1 MALNW
6 YWNEKIGEAEV
17 FNYDK
22 VITYNL
28 YQGNAFLIFIYE
40 YKNQSGEDM
49 YNVSNFFVDEAHAKR
64 CLGITKNSDGEYDN
78 LFNTS
83 HFRIQKIR
91 LNKNYS
97 YTKKLVDMLIKAF
110 DNITIE
116 LYTEEESE

>member
-6 YWNEKIGEAEV
+6 YWDDKVGEAEV

-22 VITYNL
+22 VVTYNL

-40 YKNQSGEDM
+40 YKDEDGKDM
-49 YNVSNFFVDEAHAKR
+49 YSLASFFADEAHAKR
-64 CLGITKNSDGEYDN
+64 CLGLAKDCDN
-78 LFNTS
+78 IFNTTYS
-83 HFRIQKIR
+83 KLLKVRI
-91 LNKNYS
+91 NKKYS

-116 LYTEEESE
+116 LYTDEVEEKGE